1 MLLKLSPITYLEKL
15 SFCCTEDWE
24 MLFIK
29 LSRTEIGKKKHSG
42 HCLNNSSFTFK
53 FQDKVN
59 IIDC

>member
-29 LSRTEIGKKKHSG
+29 LSRTEIGKK
-42 HCLNNSSFTFK
+42 
-53 FQDKVN
+53 N
-59 IIDC
+59 ILGIV